1 MRVKRQV
8 RVLGIDDSPFTFQSK
23 RALVVGVVA
32 RLPVY
37 IEGIMRTEVDVDGT
51 DANDAVIEMV
61 RRSRYR
67 EQIRL
72 ILFDGVAVG
81 GFNVVDID
89 HIYHESGIACAT
101 VTRSLPD
108 IERMES
114 ALRTY
119 FPDWKKRINVIK
131 RHSLFKVGSRRSSL
145 YATVAGMDAET
156 LEMILAECTIQGR
169 LPEPL
174 RIAHLISSAM
184 VLGESRGRA

>member
-32 RLPVY
+32 RLPMY

-72 ILFDGVAVG
+72 IMFDGVAVG

-89 HIYHESGIACAT
+89 HIYRESGIPCAT

-119 FPDWKKRINVIK
+119 FPDWKERIK
-131 RHSLFKVGSRRSSL
+131 RDQAALLV
-145 YATVAGMDAET
+145 
-156 LEMILAECTIQGR
+156 QGR
-169 LPEPL
+169 LPTGALCTRPL
-174 RIAHLISSAM
+174 PGWTPRPW
-184 VLGESRGRA
+184 R

>member
-1 MRVKRQV
+1 VNVKRQV
-8 RVLGIDDSPFTFQSK
+8 RVLGIDDSPFTFQTQ

-32 RLPVY
+32 RLPMY

-51 DANDAVIEMV
+51 DANDAILEMV

-72 ILFDGVAVG
+72 IMFDGVAVG

-89 HIYHESGIACAT
+89 RIYRESGIPCAT
-101 VTRSLPD
+101 VTRSMPD
-108 IERMES
+108 TEKMES

-119 FPDWKKRINVIK
+119 FPDWEERLKVIK
-131 RHSLFKVGSRRSSL
+131 RHPLFKVGPRRRSL
-145 YATVAGMDAET
+145 YATIAGMDAET
-156 LEMILAECTIQGR
+156 LEVVLCECTVQGR

>member
-32 RLPVY
+32 RLPMY

-51 DANDAVIEMV
+51 DANDAVLEMV

-72 ILFDGVAVG
+72 IMFDGVAVG

-89 HIYHESGIACAT
+89 YIYRESGIPCAT

-119 FPDWKKRINVIK
+119 FPDWKERINVIK
-131 RHSLFKVGSRRSSL
+131 RHSLFKVGSRRSAL
-145 YATVAGMDAET
+145 YATIAGIDAET
-156 LEMILAECTIQGR
+156 LEMILAECTVQGR